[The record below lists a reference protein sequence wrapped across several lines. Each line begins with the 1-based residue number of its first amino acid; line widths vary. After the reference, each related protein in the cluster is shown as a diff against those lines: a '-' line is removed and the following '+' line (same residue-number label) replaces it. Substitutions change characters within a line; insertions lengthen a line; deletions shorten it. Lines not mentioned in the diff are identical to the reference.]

1 MVDGRAVFFNLK
13 IEFFWKPPVITSIPR
28 MRGGVTLANPGSLV
42 DLTVTQT
49 SIRQI
54 LPLRVEFFIESFIEN

>member
-1 MVDGRAVFFNLK
+1 
-13 IEFFWKPPVITSIPR
+13 VITSIPR